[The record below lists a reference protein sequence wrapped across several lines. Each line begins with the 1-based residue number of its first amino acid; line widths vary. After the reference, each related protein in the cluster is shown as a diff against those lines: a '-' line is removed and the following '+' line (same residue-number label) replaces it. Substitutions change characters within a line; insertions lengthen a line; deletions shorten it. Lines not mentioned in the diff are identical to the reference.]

1 MIMSTIIDNI
11 AETFWKI
18 IIGLVGGIFK
28 LVNSAYR
35 IFLVLSKA
43 TIFNNEDFNII
54 TKNMYEILSIVMLF
68 ALAYGIL
75 VKIVDPEN
83 SKSGVDGKKILQ
95 KLVMA
100 IVLLA
105 LVPSIFSFMFGLQD
119 AVLESNVLNSIF
131 TGTNSN
137 GAESIE
143 NAGISMA
150 VNSFIPFFTPNVDND
165 ANPEDARKEIRNKS
179 VYGITLN
186 NESYGCKED
195 ECTLEDVD
203 NFALN
208 TGNFGFYQAFAL
220 NIHEGDIDFQWL
232 IALVVGGFLVYAMI
246 SFCFDMALRTCK
258 LAFFEIIAPI
268 AIFCNVI
275 PKMEDVFKKWLS
287 NTTKTFIAVFTR
299 IIVMNFGVYL
309 ISIICSDRIN
319 LGLENTGNWFLNLI
333 AKCFLILGIVM
344 FMRQAPKLLSDLFGF
359 GDGDMKLGI
368 KDKLKEGGFFAMGNA
383 VGSLVTS
390 RGNPLAFIRGA
401 KYGFKNTDMH
411 HVGAE
416 GTRRRA
422 FKNALENSTPGELA
436 LDRLRRMF
444 GFESSQEAAD
454 LHIENAKFTIKDA
467 DGNDITLDVKAIE
480 DLQKH
485 KDKLNTNVSQIADMM
500 RKNQT
505 AKSDNGI
512 LLASQDAIKNAA
524 ISDLSKSDSEI
535 VESLSID
542 TGYTDAQ
549 KAADLDNLDELY
561 TKPGS
566 DMSYTEYEE
575 RRAAIQN
582 RQQMLNINGNYT
594 SLKEQLDTS
603 YRNGLLSNE
612 QYQKASVAL
621 AKKQKEM
628 VEKYVTAAATGGKY
642 KDANQVEHDVDKSKK
657 VLSSYNKFV
666 ADLTSGNV
674 AHKEDGTF
682 LSKEEGE
689 ALEAQYAK
697 GWKLVDEVSKQLGN
711 VNFELEQG
719 LMENER
725 NKRVIEQQIQSIDG
739 QLDQVAKQKQAMKSE
754 DSYRYKSEAS
764 KYNDKYHK

>member
-1 MIMSTIIDNI
+1 MISNAIENVIE
-11 AETFWKI
+11 AFWKI
-18 IIGLVGGIFK
+18 IISLVAGIFK

-35 IFLVLSKA
+35 IFLVLAKA

-83 SKSGVDGKKILQ
+83 SKSGIDGKKILQ
-95 KLVMA
+95 KFVVA

-105 LVPSIFSFMFGLQD
+105 LVPSIFSFMFGLQE

-179 VYGITLN
+179 EYAIILN

-232 IALVVGGFLVYAMI
+232 IALIVGGFLVYAMV
-246 SFCFDMALRTCK
+246 SFCFDMALRICK

-368 KDKLKEGGFFAMGNA
+368 KDKLKEGGFFAAGNA

-401 KYGFKNTDMH
+401 KYGFKNDNMH
-411 HVGAE
+411 NIGAE
-416 GTRRRA
+416 ATRRRQ
-422 FKNALENSTPGELA
+422 FRHTLENSSLGDIA
-436 LDRLRRMF
+436 MDKLRRTF
-444 GFESSQEAAD
+444 GFETSKEAAD
-454 LHIENAKFTIKDA
+454 LHIENATLTIKDA
-467 DGNDITLDVKAIE
+467 DGNDIKLDPKAIE
-480 DLQKH
+480 KLQKN
-485 KDKLNTNVSQIADMM
+485 KDDLNAQVSQITDMM
-500 RKNQT
+500 RKRQT

-512 LLASQDAIKNAA
+512 LIASQDAVKNAA
-524 ISDLSKSDSEI
+524 ISDLSKADSKIMESELVYSDTTLKELDDLERNKGNMSE
-535 VESLSID
+535 
-542 TGYTDAQ
+542 
-549 KAADLDNLDELY
+549 
-561 TKPGS
+561 
-566 DMSYTEYEE
+566 TEYNTKL
-575 RRAAIQN
+575 AAIKAN
-582 RQQMLNINGNYT
+582 GASTATKLSGNYT
-594 SLKEQLDTS
+594 SLKEQLDS
-603 YRNGLLSNE
+603 MYKRGEISNY
-612 QYQKASVAL
+612 QYQKASIAVAE
-621 AKKQKEM
+621 KQKEM
-628 VEKYVTAAATGGKY
+628 VKKYVDAVANKTGYQDVNGILH
-642 KDANQVEHDVDKSKK
+642 EVDKSKK
-657 VLSSYNKFV
+657 VLSAYEKFNKDLESGRV
-666 ADLTSGNV
+666 ARNNNGELFT
-674 AHKEDGTF
+674 
-682 LSKEEGE
+682 KEEIEQLG
-689 ALEAQYAK
+689 LGLDK
-697 GWKLVDEVSKQLGN
+697 GWDYIDGISKKLGG
-711 VNFELEQG
+711 VNYELDAA
-719 LMENER
+719 LMDNER
-725 NKRVIEQQIQSIDG
+725 EKRIIEQDIQAIDG
-739 QLDQVAKQKQAMKSE
+739 QLDQVAKLKQQAKSS
-754 DSYRYKSEAS
+754 DSYKSKSSASEYNEKYK
-764 KYNDKYHK
+764 K

>member
-1 MIMSTIIDNI
+1 MILTILTDV

-18 IIGLVGGIFK
+18 IISLVGSIFK

-35 IFLVLSKA
+35 IFLALA
-43 TIFNNEDFNII
+43 EADIFENAEFDII

-105 LVPSIFSFMFGLQD
+105 LIPSIFSFMFGLQK
-119 AVLESNVLNSIF
+119 AILESKVLNSIF
-131 TGTNSN
+131 TGSSN
-137 GAESIE
+137 VGAENIK
-143 NAGISMA
+143 NAGNVMA
-150 VNSFIPFFTPNVDND
+150 VNSFKPFFTPNVNND
-165 ANPEDARKEIRNKS
+165 TNPEDARGIIKNHTE
-179 VYGITLN
+179 YGVTLN
-186 NESYGCKED
+186 NQESYGCKYE
-195 ECTLEDVD
+195 ECTLAEVD
-203 NFALN
+203 SFAEK
-208 TGNFGFYQAFAL
+208 TGDFGFYQAFAL
-220 NIHEGDIDFQWL
+220 NIHEGEVDFQWL
-232 IALVVGGFLVYAMI
+232 IALIVGGFLVYAMI
-246 SFCFDMALRTCK
+246 SFCFDMALRVCK

-287 NTTKTFIAVFTR
+287 NTTKTFISVFTR

-309 ISIICSDRIN
+309 ISIIVKNVD
-319 LGLENTGNWFLNLI
+319 LGLDDAGNWFLNLI

-368 KDKLKEGGFFAMGNA
+368 KDKLKEGGFFALGNA